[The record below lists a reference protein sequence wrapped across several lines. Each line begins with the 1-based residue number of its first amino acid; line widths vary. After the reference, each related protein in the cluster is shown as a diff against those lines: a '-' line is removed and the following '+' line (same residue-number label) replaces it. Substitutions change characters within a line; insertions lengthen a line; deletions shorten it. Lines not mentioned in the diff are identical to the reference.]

1 MATTWLLQGQFQLVQ
16 QTSRPSQA
24 LLLHLIYHRSLHSY
38 NGAQQQ
44 TTTNHDIDLVTTN
57 TTTNDDEPLT
67 YLHIHMAKT
76 AGSTVNGYL
85 AAQYERVCGNKGY
98 SYDFYRYNQRVHD
111 QIHGNNKSGS
121 GINMQLE
128 QLGHANDTIRRAF
141 GDIWN
146 RGRVPQQFVDEIGYE
161 DCDYISLEFPWQEW
175 SKRFDA
181 SDNIELHVPCR
192 DPLVH
197 LLSNCNHRHVN
208 FNCQAPDLIQESARC
223 FKYLD
228 RFDVKLSHILRND
241 STTNSSTY
249 GHSRFKCF
257 DAIPVEPYLD
267 YMGQRLQR
275 KRKPAQYTHRST
287 NVKRDEK
294 RECLLQPEN
303 KALAERVGKL
313 LVEHYD
319 YFAWCQDCLQD
330 SRRNLLYKDDQQKQQ

>member
-1 MATTWLLQGQFQLVQ
+1 
-16 QTSRPSQA
+16 
-24 LLLHLIYHRSLHSY
+24 
-38 NGAQQQ
+38 
-44 TTTNHDIDLVTTN
+44 
-57 TTTNDDEPLT
+57 
-67 YLHIHMAKT
+67 MAKT